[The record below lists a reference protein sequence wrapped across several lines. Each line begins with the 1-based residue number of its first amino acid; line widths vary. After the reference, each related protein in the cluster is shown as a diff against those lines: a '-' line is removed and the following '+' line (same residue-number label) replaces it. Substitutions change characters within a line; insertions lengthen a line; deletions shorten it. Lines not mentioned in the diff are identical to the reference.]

1 MLHNDRIYHA
11 NRTPLVCTSVRPCHL
26 PPPVPAVIGRVACGC
41 PLEWSHPA
49 PVCPSSVL
57 PRCSLR
63 AAAPR
68 PPPPP
73 RTPPSLLPL
82 RDPDTIQNR
91 DDREHTPW
99 ATGQYLTRRSRRSEH
114 LHAGARSPP
123 PPGASAHCG
132 PHPAHAPPRARV
144 HRASRNHRA
153 HLRLRDPSEIQMS
166 SSRGSRAVAGT
177 PVSLGLLH
185 RGRCPACKCSP
196 RRPHLACSAASAALA
211 RLAMPADLI
220 AMIFAAACGMREARR
235 GEHLHAGGQGLGCP
249 GWAPW

>member
-68 PPPPP
+68 PPPP

-91 DDREHTPW
+91 DDREHTPL

-114 LHAGARSPP
+114 LHAGARLPP

-177 PVSLGLLH
+177 PRLTWPAPPRSLPCMQVLTTAPSLGLL
-185 RGRCPACKCSP
+185 RRERCPREVGDA
-196 RRPHLACSAASAALA
+196 RRPHRHDLRR
-211 RLAMPADLI
+211 RLW
-220 AMIFAAACGMREARR
+220 G
-235 GEHLHAGGQGLGCP
+235 
-249 GWAPW
+249 

>member
-1 MLHNDRIYHA
+1 MLIA

-26 PPPVPAVIGRVACGC
+26 PAPAPPC
-41 PLEWSHPA
+41 PCSHRSSCMRLPSRMEPSPA

-68 PPPPP
+68 PPPP

-91 DDREHTPW
+91 DDREHTPL

-177 PVSLGLLH
+177 PRLTWPAPPRALPS
-185 RGRCPACKCSP
+185 RGWRCPPTS
-196 RRPHLACSAASAALA
+196 
-211 RLAMPADLI
+211 
-220 AMIFAAACGMREARR
+220 
-235 GEHLHAGGQGLGCP
+235 
-249 GWAPW
+249 